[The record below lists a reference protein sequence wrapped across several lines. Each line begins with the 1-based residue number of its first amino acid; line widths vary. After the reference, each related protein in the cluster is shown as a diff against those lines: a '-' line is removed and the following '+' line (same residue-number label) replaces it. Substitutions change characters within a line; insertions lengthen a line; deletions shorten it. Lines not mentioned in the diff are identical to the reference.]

1 MAPECVR
8 MRLPLSS
15 TRRQLDTHPSRA
27 ISPHPSLQHSA
38 GGDHSG
44 LFSPPPDKDS
54 DDDEDDGHPVEY
66 MRDACCVN
74 PRTVESLYGV
84 CVAKLNELKSFG
96 ELALQGKGLRAA
108 SIITSEEVGLMTV
121 DKPTFDDI
129 LGSYNETQ
137 KQHKVAWFHAVQQ
150 GDTKK
155 IRKLTNL
162 GFSVETR
169 LPSVEVFNR
178 APEFPGSHRF
188 VDHFGTRCRRRSF
201 VSHSLHL
208 PPPPLCLPYST
219 KPQV

>member
-1 MAPECVR
+1 
-8 MRLPLSS
+8 
-15 TRRQLDTHPSRA
+15 
-27 ISPHPSLQHSA
+27 
-38 GGDHSG
+38 
-44 LFSPPPDKDS
+44 
-54 DDDEDDGHPVEY
+54 

-74 PRTVESLYGV
+74 PRTVESLFGV

-201 VSHSLHL
+201 VSHS
-208 PPPPLCLPYST
+208 PPLCLPLLSVCPQLSQKSSCARAATGST
-219 KPQV
+219 GCGTAAPSPCCATTSRRPARSTAPRRTSMFSTTTG